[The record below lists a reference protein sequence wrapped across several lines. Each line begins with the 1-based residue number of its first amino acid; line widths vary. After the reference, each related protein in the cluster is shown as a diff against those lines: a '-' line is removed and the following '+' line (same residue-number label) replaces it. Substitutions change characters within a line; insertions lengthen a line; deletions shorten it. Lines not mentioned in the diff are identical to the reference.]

1 MGTGGFLTLGHQ
13 RILSLRW
20 KLHNDYKLRS
30 HQLTFFAL
38 AFLLL
43 WSLLRKLL
51 RRYRCVHL
59 LATLSCA
66 DTVNTGLSILGKALV
81 LLVSVD

>member
-30 HQLTFFAL
+30 HQLSIRFIRAYKFRSL
-38 AFLLL
+38 RSLHSSEKSFRKSPRPISISRLKMLPLL
-43 WSLLRKLL
+43 
-51 RRYRCVHL
+51 HL
-59 LATLSCA
+59 
-66 DTVNTGLSILGKALV
+66 
-81 LLVSVD
+81 

>member
-30 HQLTFFAL
+30 HQL
-38 AFLLL
+38 
-43 WSLLRKLL
+43 
-51 RRYRCVHL
+51 
-59 LATLSCA
+59 
-66 DTVNTGLSILGKALV
+66 SIRFIRAYKILHSA
-81 LLVSVD
+81 S